1 MEAIE
6 TTSIIEPVTMSE
18 VLGLETWNRPRT
30 EEELK
35 SFVAQRAIRAGLS

>member
-1 MEAIE
+1 MDTIE
-6 TTSIIEPVTMSE
+6 TTGIVEPVTMNE

-35 SFVAQRAIRAGLS
+35 SFIAQRAIRIGIL